1 MRDIK
6 KIKQKLDNLV
16 EKNKLSGNAIP
27 EFLRMFLFDFRIERE
42 QYLLLINEYKFEC
55 QDNIDQLME
64 GEYGYR
70 TIRYKSISD
79 LDKMTYNEMLRYI
92 ESKKGIEKDCL
103 FNEAKRLYEQGKV
116 SGSTLN
122 NFASFLDVRLND
134 AFVEQSINEGRYYR
148 KEIK

>member
-1 MRDIK
+1 MEICMRDIK

-92 ESKKGIEKDCL
+92 ESKKR
-103 FNEAKRLYEQGKV
+103 N
-116 SGSTLN
+116 
-122 NFASFLDVRLND
+122 
-134 AFVEQSINEGRYYR
+134 
-148 KEIK
+148 